1 MKRIRIILLYI
12 SLFSFAYSNPIS
24 WPYLPANDYFR
35 GTAGERLFF
44 SFAKY
49 NKGSFW
55 INNDFRYYR
64 FNNYWEQTT
73 GDKLECDTYS
83 RLINIFSVGYV
94 PIDKIQLSIRIPYVS
109 LLSQNLSN
117 AGLSDIFIGF
127 SYQMF
132 EFNEKDN
139 ISFSSGIKIPI
150 GYYKYNKNK
159 LPLGTGSYDIPFIIN
174 SNFQKRSFQLFLDA
188 GYILIGKSEG
198 IYPSYNVGKKFN
210 NGDEI
215 FFDIVL
221 AKMTRIATL
230 KVESN
235 YYYVFS
241 SYPDLGDW
249 SDSQSKLSVS
259 PGIIFSLPITNFYL
273 ELSYTI
279 DLLGKYTFS
288 GSSPVIRICY
298 F

>member
-1 MKRIRIILLYI
+1 MKQIRIILVLVLLVSVI
-12 SLFSFAYSNPIS
+12 YSNPIS
-24 WPYLPANDYFR
+24 WPYLPVNDYFR

-55 INNDFRYYR
+55 INNDFRYYK
-64 FNNYWEQTT
+64 FDHYWEVT
-73 GDKLECDTYS
+73 GDKFECDPYS
-83 RLINIFSVGYV
+83 RLINIFSVGYL
-94 PIDKIQLSIRIPYVS
+94 PFDKIQLSIRIPYVS
-109 LLSQNLSN
+109 LKNLNLSN

-127 SYQMF
+127 SCQMF
-132 EFNEKDN
+132 EFNEKNN
-139 ISFSSGIKIPI
+139 ISFSSGIKIPV
-150 GYYKYNKNK
+150 GYYKYNKYK
-159 LPLGTGSYDIPFIIN
+159 LPLGTGSYDIPFIVN
-174 SNFQKRSFQLFLDA
+174 SNFQKRSYQLFLDA

-215 FFDIVL
+215 FSDIVL

-230 KVESN
+230 KVEAN
-235 YYYVFS
+235 YFYVFS

-249 SDSQSKLSVS
+249 TDSQSKFSVT
-259 PGIIFSLPITNFYL
+259 PGVILPLPVTNFSL
-273 ELSYTI
+273 ELSYTF
-279 DLLGKYTFS
+279 DLFGKYTFS
-288 GSSPVIRICY
+288 GSSPVIRISY